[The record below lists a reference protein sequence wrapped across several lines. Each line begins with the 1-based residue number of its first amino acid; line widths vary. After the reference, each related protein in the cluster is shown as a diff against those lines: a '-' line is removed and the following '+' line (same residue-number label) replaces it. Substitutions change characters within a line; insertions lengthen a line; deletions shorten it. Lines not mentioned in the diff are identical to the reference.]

1 MSTTA
6 HAGAIRSRLSWPN
19 RIVMHPLAKP
29 TLFAALSLPM
39 LYLVWA
45 AFADALGANPA
56 QAMVRALGDWTL
68 RALVL
73 ALAVT
78 PLRVITGWSALV
90 RLRRMCGLFVAF
102 YASMHLLAYAWLD
115 TGWDW
120 AEVVHDTAKRPFI
133 LVGMLA
139 WVLLMVLAATSFNG
153 AVRALGGKAWQRL
166 HRLVYL
172 VAGLA
177 VLHFYWMRSSK
188 NDLTEV
194 SVYAAV
200 FIGLLGWR
208 AWRRWGPR

>member
-1 MSTTA
+1 MVTIAT
-6 HAGAIRSRLSWPN
+6 GGDIRLRLSWPN
-19 RIVMHPLAKP
+19 RLLLHPLAKP
-29 TLFAALSLPM
+29 VLFVALCLPM
-39 LYLVWA
+39 AYLVWA
-45 AFADALGANPA
+45 AMADALGANPA
-56 QAMVRALGDWTL
+56 QALVRGLGDWTI

-73 ALAVT
+73 VLAVT
-78 PLRVITGWSALV
+78 PLRVIAGWSALARMR
-90 RLRRMCGLFVAF
+90 RLIGLFVAF

-120 AEVVHDTAKRPFI
+120 AEVLHDVAKRPFI

-139 WVLLMVLAATSFNG
+139 WLLLMVLAATSFNG
-153 AVRALGGKAWQRL
+153 AVRALGGKSWQRL
-166 HRLVYL
+166 HRLVYA

-188 NDLTEV
+188 NDFTEV

-200 FIGLLGWR
+200 FVGLLGWR